1 MNTNSKWYRTIR
13 NALALVAA
21 TAGSF
26 CFTAPASAFILQN
39 VGSCKPGQAW
49 DTSRHVK
56 VRVLDD
62 SVSDYAR
69 IRGTPASTV
78 REQMDRDIDAV
89 IKLWNSVPGS
99 RLVLE
104 RGSGISGDRD
114 LQLPSQDNFGDQTI
128 VIGFTD
134 ETFKDPASSQPK
146 DAEAETEDGSASG
159 CTITRKHIRFRKTV
173 DGSQFFHW
181 TFGPPDNSDC
191 DFGASYKPTCRAFF
205 TKDQPSPASKPVPIT
220 FLGVLTHEM
229 GHAIGLEHPNDNYA
243 VMAQNFG
250 TWLRGNNEVLRTQ
263 LLPDD
268 IAGVLALYGKSGDTA
283 PLDVS
288 VSNTWYESQIEWAR
302 DPDNKKKNCIA
313 QFAAVQ
319 KASDALANATGSA
332 KAREVSTGGASTSG
346 GTSQDGGNNDLLEAL
361 TQASNALRACEDA
374 LNAMQVDHCQVSSR
388 ADDWAGTTAG
398 VGAFCGVNKTTG
410 SAFPPASQK
419 VCPGKQVQLRYTLNN
434 HTKLRDVLVKSE
446 LWFSSDMV
454 LNTQDGSDTQSPD
467 IREFTLRA
475 ASSAPVGHVFRLPAK
490 VPADAKGNTYVF
502 IRAVPYDASTGAS
515 LLGTEADQWN
525 NAIMVR
531 HSIVV
536 DPSACS

>member
-1 MNTNSKWYRTIR
+1 MNTNNRWYRATR

-21 TAGSF
+21 AAASF

-39 VGSCKPGQAW
+39 IGNCKPGQAW

-62 SVSDYAR
+62 SVSDYAK

-89 IKLWNSVPGS
+89 IELWNSVPGS

-114 LQLPSQDNFGDQTI
+114 LQLPTQDNFGDQTI

-134 ETFKDPASSQPK
+134 ESLTE
-146 DAEAETEDGSASG
+146 DAPAETEDGSKDG
-159 CTITRKHIRFRKTV
+159 CTITRKHIRFRKSP
-173 DGSQFFHW
+173 DSSHFYHW
-181 TFGPPDNSDC
+181 TFGPPDTTDC
-191 DFGASYKPTCRAFF
+191 DYGATSYTPTCKAFF
-205 TKDQPSPASKPVPIT
+205 TKDQPRPSGKAVPIT

-229 GHAIGLEHPNDNYA
+229 GHAVGLEHPNDDYA
-243 VMAQNFG
+243 VMAQHFS
-250 TWLRGNNEVLRTQ
+250 TWLRGKNEVLHTQ

-268 IAGVLALYGKSGDTA
+268 IAGVLALYGKSGGTT

-302 DPDNKKKNCIA
+302 DPDNTKNCIA
-313 QFAAVQ
+313 QFAAVK
-319 KASDALANATGSA
+319 KASDALANATGFA
-332 KAREVSTGGASTSG
+332 TARQVSTN
-346 GTSQDGGNNDLLEAL
+346 GTSKGGGHDDLLQAL
-361 TQASNALRACEDA
+361 AQAEDALKACEGA

-388 ADDWAGTTAG
+388 ADDWAGKTAG
-398 VGAFCGVNKTTG
+398 VGAFCGVNKTSG

-446 LWFSSDMV
+446 VWFSSDAA

-475 ASSAPVGHVFRLPAK
+475 ASSAPIGQVFRLPAK
-490 VPADAKGNTYVF
+490 VPADSKGNTYVF
-502 IRAVPYDASTGAS
+502 VRAVPYDTNSGAS
-515 LLGTEADQWN
+515 LLGTEDDQWN

-531 HSIVV
+531 HSVKV
-536 DPSACS
+536 DPAACG

>member
-1 MNTNSKWYRTIR
+1 MRMNRRWYRTIR
-13 NALALVAA
+13 NALALVVT

-26 CFTAPASAFILQN
+26 CFASPASAFILQN
-39 VGSCKPGQAW
+39 IGSCKPGQAW

-62 SVSDYAR
+62 SVSDYAK
-69 IRGTPASTV
+69 IRGAPVSTV
-78 REQMDRDIDAV
+78 RGQMDGDIDAV

-104 RGSGISGDRD
+104 RGAGISGDGD

-134 ETFKDPASSQPK
+134 GTLTG
-146 DAEAETEDGSASG
+146 DAEAETEDGSPGG
-159 CTITRKHIRFRKTV
+159 CTITRKHIRFRKTS
-173 DGSQFFHW
+173 DKAHFFHW
-181 TFGPPDNSDC
+181 TFGPPDNTDC

-205 TKDQPSPASKPVPIT
+205 TKDQPFPGSNAVPIT

-229 GHAIGLEHPNDNYA
+229 GHAIGLEHPTDNYA
-243 VMAQNFG
+243 VMAQNFN
-250 TWLRGNNEVLRTQ
+250 TWLRGKSEVLHTQ

-268 IAGVLALYGKSGDTA
+268 IDGVLALYGKSGGTT
-283 PLDVS
+283 PLDIS
-288 VSNTWYESQIEWAR
+288 VSNTWYESAIEEAH
-302 DPDNKKKNCIA
+302 DPNAKTKDGQPKNCIA
-313 QFAAVQ
+313 QFAAVK
-319 KASDALANATGSA
+319 KASDALADATSSPT
-332 KAREVSTGGASTSG
+332 AREVSTNSASQG
-346 GTSQDGGNNDLLEAL
+346 DHNDLLQAL
-361 TQASNALRACEDA
+361 AKAEDALKVCEDA

-398 VGAFCGVNKTTG
+398 VGVPCGVNKTTG
-410 SAFPPASQK
+410 SVFPPASQK

-446 LWFSSDMV
+446 VWFSSDMA

-475 ASSAPVGHVFRLPAK
+475 ASSAPIGQVFRLPAK
-490 VPADAKGNTYVF
+490 IPADSKGNTYVF
-502 IRAVPYDASTGAS
+502 VRAIPYDANTGGS
-515 LLGTEADQWN
+515 LLETEADQFN

-531 HSIVV
+531 HSVAV
-536 DPSACS
+536 DPAACG